1 VIVDPPLEESERIRA
16 NLPEVLLDSTGDM
29 GAYEFDVMGAEASSD
44 LNWLQLLRA
53 RTQARSTTSSAHRWW
68 VLAALLAGVLALNFT
83 FTVFIVSL
91 PKVADEFHTSVT
103 VLTWTMTGPLLAYG
117 LAAPLLGK
125 AGDVFGH
132 RRLYLLGLGG
142 AMAAAAATALAPNL
156 ITLIGARALEGVQGA
171 ATGTASMAL
180 IMNTFEPE
188 ERVKA
193 MGWWS
198 LAGAGGPVLGVSIG
212 APVIAA
218 LGWRALFWIQLGAIV
233 VAFCVVYLILPAT
246 PRSPEVEEAER
257 ARTRA
262 EFRRMDWWGSTSLSL
277 AVTALMLA
285 LSLAPQRGWGDPV
298 IVASLVVAVV
308 GMAYFVVR
316 IRTAANPLIPPRYF
330 RRRNFTLPIIIRAS
344 AAFAYFGAF
353 YLFPLLM
360 EEGYGASI
368 SKVGALAV
376 LRPITFGLSAPIA
389 GYLTVKVGE
398 RFSSIAG
405 AAMLTASLVAFGTLS
420 TSSSELVVMAAL
432 ILAGMGMGVSM
443 PASSAVMA
451 SEVAASEM
459 GVMSAAQMLSMQVG
473 EVAGIQLLVML
484 QQGAAKQ
491 RHLLGSGDHAA
502 LLATFHGPLLLGAA
516 VGLVGVIC
524 SCFLRSVPRGA
535 ERAEFYDAGH

>member
-1 VIVDPPLEESERIRA
+1 MSPPLEESER
-16 NLPEVLLDSTGDM
+16 LKPSSPEVLLDSKGDP
-29 GAYEFDVMGAEASSD
+29 GAFEFDVLGAEASSD
-44 LNWLQLLRA
+44 LNWFRLLRT
-53 RTQARSTTSSAHRWW
+53 RTQTRATNSSAYRWW
-68 VLAALLAGVLALNFT
+68 VLGALRAGVLALNFT

-91 PKVADEFHTSVT
+91 PKVAAEFHTSVT

-132 RRLYLLGLGG
+132 RRLYLIGLGG
-142 AMAAAAATALAPNL
+142 AMGAAALTALAPNL

-180 IMNTFEPE
+180 IMNTFEPS

-198 LAGAGGPVLGVSIG
+198 LAAAGGPVIGVSVG

-218 LGWRALFWIQLGAIV
+218 LGWRALFWIQLGAIALAFIV
-233 VAFCVVYLILPAT
+233 VVIILPT
-246 PRSPEVEEAER
+246 TTRTKDEEVAER
-257 ARTRA
+257 ARARA
-262 EFRRMDWWGSTSLSL
+262 DFRSMDWVGSTSLSVS
-277 AVTALMLA
+277 VTALMLA
-285 LSLAPQRGWGDPV
+285 LSLAPQRGWSDTF
-298 IVASLVVAVV
+298 IISS
-308 GMAYFVVR
+308 FVLSGLCLIGFILR
-316 IRTAANPLIPPRYF
+316 IRTAANPLIPPYHF
-330 RRRNFTLPIIIRAS
+330 RQRNFVLPLIIRAS

-376 LRPITFGLSAPIA
+376 LRPITFGISAPIA

-398 RFSSIAG
+398 RVSSTAG
-405 AAMLTASLVAFGTLS
+405 AIMLTTSLVLFGTLS
-420 TSSSELVVMAAL
+420 TSSTQLIVMVAL

-443 PASSAVMA
+443 PASSAIMA

-484 QQGAAKQ
+484 QQGSAKSQ
-491 RHLLGSGDHAA
+491 HLLNSNNHAA
-502 LLATFHGPLLLGAA
+502 LLATFHGPLLLGAG
-516 VGLVGVIC
+516 VGLIGVVC
-524 SCFLRSVPRGA
+524 SFFLRSVPREDGV
-535 ERAEFYDAGH
+535 ERAPVFDAGH

>member
-1 VIVDPPLEESERIRA
+1 MNPPLDESDRIRQ
-16 NLPEVLLDSTGDM
+16 NTPEVLLDSTGDP
-29 GAYEFDVMGAEASSD
+29 GAFEFDVMGAEASSD
-44 LNWLQLLRA
+44 LNWFQLLRA
-53 RTQARSTTSSAHRWW
+53 RTQARSSASNSYRWW

-142 AMAAAAATALAPNL
+142 AMAAAAATALAPDL

-180 IMNTFEPE
+180 IMNTFEPQ

-198 LAGAGGPVLGVSIG
+198 LAAAGGPVIGVSVG
-212 APVIAA
+212 APVIEA
-218 LGWRALFWIQLGAIV
+218 LGWRALFWIQLVAIA
-233 VAFCVVYLILPAT
+233 VAFVVVFLILPT
-246 PRSPEVEEAER
+246 TKRSPEVEAVER
-257 ARTRA
+257 ARARA
-262 EFRRMDWWGSTSLSL
+262 EFRSMDWWGSSALSLS
-277 AVTALMLA
+277 VTALMLG
-285 LSLAPQRGWGDPV
+285 LSLAPQEGWSSP
-298 IVASLVVAVV
+298 IIISSMVVCVV
-308 GMAYFVVR
+308 GMAFFVVR
-316 IRTAANPLIPPRYF
+316 IRTAANPLIPPHHF
-330 RRRNFTLPIIIRAS
+330 RQRNFVLPIVIRGT

-360 EEGYGASI
+360 EEGYGSSI

-405 AAMLTASLVAFGTLS
+405 AVMLTVSLVLFGTLA
-420 TSSSELVVMAAL
+420 TSSSQLVIMAAL
-432 ILAGMGMGVSM
+432 VLAGMGMGVSM
-443 PASSAVMA
+443 PASSAIMA

-484 QQGAAKQ
+484 QQGSAKD
-491 RHLLGSGDHAA
+491 RHLLDSGDHAA
-502 LLATFHGPLLLGAA
+502 LLSTFHGPLLLGAA
-516 VGLVGVIC
+516 VGLVGVVC
-524 SCFLRSVPRGA
+524 TFFLRSVPRDA
-535 ERAEFYDAGH
+535 ERVEFYDAGH